1 MAFIKKGQTLL
12 DTQAGFPPS
21 ITATIAKAETDKA
34 KALITH
40 AADVQRNKGR
50 DFDAEA
56 RGKTRCALEEAWA
69 QSPLLPML
77 VKDPNDRAELHLILD
92 EIVTERMKRV
102 FPNG

>member
-1 MAFIKKGQTLL
+1 MPFIKKGLAPTVSQETMDRLNEATVPTKL
-12 DTQAGFPPS
+12 S
-21 ITATIAKAETDKA
+21 TAPVVSHSPVA
-34 KALITH
+34 
-40 AADVQRNKGR
+40 KGR

-77 VKDPNDRAELHLILD
+77 VADPSDLNALHAMLD
-92 EIVTERMKRV
+92 NIVTERMKRV

>member
-1 MAFIKKGQTLL
+1 MPFIKKGSAAVATPATEPTTAAAPEPRKLSTAVVSQT
-12 DTQAGFPPS
+12 
-21 ITATIAKAETDKA
+21 
-34 KALITH
+34 
-40 AADVQRNKGR
+40 KGR

>member
-1 MAFIKKGQTLL
+1 MG
-12 DTQAGFPPS
+12 
-21 ITATIAKAETDKA
+21 TAEATEDKA
-34 KALITH
+34 AQPQKYAVSY
-40 AADVQRNKGR
+40 AKGR

-77 VKDPNDRAELHLILD
+77 LQDPSDRAALHTLLD

>member
-1 MAFIKKGQTLL
+1 MPFIKKGGLAAAIQPAQAEV
-12 DTQAGFPPS
+12 DHIINTQIDNAKLSTARIPPV
-21 ITATIAKAETDKA
+21 A
-34 KALITH
+34 
-40 AADVQRNKGR
+40 KGR

-77 VKDPNDRAELHLILD
+77 VADPSDLNALHAMLD
-92 EIVTERMKRV
+92 SIVTERMKRV